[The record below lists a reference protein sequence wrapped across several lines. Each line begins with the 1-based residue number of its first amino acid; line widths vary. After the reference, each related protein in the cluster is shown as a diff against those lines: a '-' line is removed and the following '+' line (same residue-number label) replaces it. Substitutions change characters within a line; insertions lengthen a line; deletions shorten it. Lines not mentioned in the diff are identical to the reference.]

1 MASITKNIV
10 KIFTGTFFSRIFGF
24 IREIIVGA
32 YFGTGKVADAFT
44 FALMFPNLF
53 RQILGEDMVERAF
66 MPPFKTIYDKGDKK
80 KAWKFVSVSFNWF
93 FFSLLGIM
101 TVLYLITPLIFM
113 LIQHFGIDSGFD
125 YNLAMKLIFILL
137 PFMVFIGLAAFVGSM
152 LNFFERNWIFGF
164 APIMLSIG
172 VIGGIVFLQPVVG
185 NYSIAIG
192 YVIGALLQLLIQV
205 PFIRSKKFKQETEVK
220 YSLNF
225 KDTDNDFSVIKR
237 ESKVISLNAVF
248 NKSTEFFGRMLATT
262 LASGATSSL
271 FYANRIFQL
280 PFAIISLP
288 IARGINPVL
297 NKMKATGDFSNF
309 NKTFKKGINLYLL
322 FFIPITVV
330 CLTASD
336 EIIDLILRRKAFDA
350 NSVALTADALRMYS
364 LGLLPMSFV
373 GYFVRVMS
381 LVNKNIHALK
391 VSITCAIANI
401 ILAYVLAKHTP
412 LSHSGIA
419 LASSLSFYLNMMMM
433 DYFTRKELKEFI
445 DPNLRYFFVLKNL
458 VAILLAV
465 ILVCFLNSDIFT
477 DLNFFEGKLQAFTM
491 LSIKSGIVGI
501 VFYIYYIFSQRHKDT
516 VKK

>member
-1 MASITKNIV
+1 MASVSKNII

-24 IREIIVGA
+24 IREIVVGA

-66 MPPFKTIYDKGDKK
+66 MPPFKTIYDEGNKE
-80 KAWKFVSVSFNWF
+80 KAWKFISVSFNWF

-101 TVLYLITPLIFM
+101 TVLYLITPLAFM
-113 LIQHFGIDSGFD
+113 LIQHFGFDSGFD
-125 YNLAMKLIFILL
+125 YDLAMRLIFILL

-172 VIGGIVFLQPVVG
+172 VIAGIIFLKPVIG
-185 NYSIAIG
+185 DYSIAVG
-192 YVIGALLQLLIQV
+192 YVLGAFLQLLIQL
-205 PFIRSKKFKQETEVK
+205 PFIYSKKFKKETQIKHELK
-220 YSLNF
+220 F
-225 KDTDNDFSVIKR
+225 KDPGNDFSVIKR

-309 NKTFKKGINLYLL
+309 NRTFKKGIDLYLL

-330 CLTASD
+330 CLTSSD

-373 GYFVRVMS
+373 GYYVRVMS

-401 ILAYVLAKHTP
+401 ILAFVLAKHTP

-419 LASSLSFYLNMMMM
+419 LASSLSFYINMMMM
-433 DYFTRKELKEFI
+433 DYFTKKELKELI
-445 DPNLRYFFVLKNL
+445 DPNLRYFFVVKNL
-458 VAILLAV
+458 IAILIAV
-465 ILVCFLNSDIFT
+465 GLVYFLNIEVFPGMDFI
-477 DLNFFEGKLQAFTM
+477 EGKLQAFTM

-501 VFYIYYIFSQRHKDT
+501 VFYIYYKITKSKS
-516 VKK
+516 

>member
-1 MASITKNIV
+1 
-10 KIFTGTFFSRIFGF
+10 
-24 IREIIVGA
+24 
-32 YFGTGKVADAFT
+32 
-44 FALMFPNLF
+44 
-53 RQILGEDMVERAF
+53 
-66 MPPFKTIYDKGDKK
+66 
-80 KAWKFVSVSFNWF
+80 
-93 FFSLLGIM
+93 
-101 TVLYLITPLIFM
+101 
-113 LIQHFGIDSGFD
+113 
-125 YNLAMKLIFILL
+125 
-137 PFMVFIGLAAFVGSM
+137 
-152 LNFFERNWIFGF
+152 
-164 APIMLSIG
+164 MLSIG

-336 EIIDLILRRKAFDA
+336 EIIDLILRRKAIDA